1 MVDMPTEIIDNALFF
16 FYWDLIKMLSEF
28 ISRVFL
34 EKSSSFEEF
43 RIIIDISLMM
53 AIMMYLHGESIDMW
67 LKRIEW
73 VRERRK
79 RVREHRKNKI

>member
-1 MVDMPTEIIDNALFF
+1 MPTEIIDNALFF